1 MAFMN
6 MNGTVAPFN
15 REGTC
20 RMKRDQFNFFHELRV
35 RYAEV
40 DSQGIVFNAHY
51 LTYFDTTITE
61 YMRNIKYDYHTLVS
75 KRGLD
80 FHLVKSTVEYLKP
93 IGFDELLEIGISAYR
108 IGKSSLTWSL
118 GIFKKGAPECLAKG
132 EIVWVCSQVGTNK
145 SHPLPE
151 DLVRLLTEWEKP

>member
-1 MAFMN
+1 MEKL
-6 MNGTVAPFN
+6 T
-15 REGTC
+15 
-20 RMKRDQFNFFHELRV
+20 MKRDQFKFFYDLRV

-51 LTYFDTTITE
+51 LTYFDTSITE
-61 YMRNIKYDYHTLVS
+61 YMRNIHYDYQALVS

-93 IGFDELLEIGISAYR
+93 IGFDEIIEIGVTAHK
-108 IGKSSLTWSL
+108 IGKSSLTWVL
-118 GIFKKGAPECLAKG
+118 AIFKKGESECLAKG
-132 EIVWVCSQVGTNK
+132 EIIWVCSRVGTNK

-151 DLVRLLTEWEKP
+151 DLVKLLSEHENS

>member
-1 MAFMN
+1 
-6 MNGTVAPFN
+6 
-15 REGTC
+15 
-20 RMKRDQFNFFHELRV
+20 MKRDQSKFFYDLRV

-61 YMRNIKYDYHTLVS
+61 YMRHIHYDYHALVS
-75 KRGLD
+75 RRGLD

-93 IGFDELLEIGISAYR
+93 IGFDEIIEIGVTAHK
-108 IGKSSLTWSL
+108 IGKSSVTWVL
-118 GIFKKGAPECLAKG
+118 AIFKKGESDCLAKG

-151 DLVRLLTEWEKP
+151 DLVKLLSAHENP

>member
-1 MAFMN
+1 
-6 MNGTVAPFN
+6 
-15 REGTC
+15 
-20 RMKRDQFNFFHELRV
+20 MKRDQFKFFYDLRV

-61 YMRNIKYDYHTLVS
+61 YMRNINYDYQALVS

-93 IGFDELLEIGISAYR
+93 IGFDEIIEIGVTAHK
-108 IGKSSLTWSL
+108 IGKSSLTWVL
-118 GIFKKGAPECLAKG
+118 AIFKKGESDCLAKG

-151 DLVRLLTEWEKP
+151 DLVKLLSAHENP

>member
-1 MAFMN
+1 
-6 MNGTVAPFN
+6 
-15 REGTC
+15 
-20 RMKRDQFNFFHELRV
+20 MKRDQFNFFYDLRV

-61 YMRNIKYDYHTLVS
+61 YMRHIHYDYQALVS
-75 KRGLD
+75 SRGLD

-93 IGFDELLEIGISAYR
+93 IGFDEIIQIGVTPHKV
-108 IGKSSLTWSL
+108 GKSSLTWVL
-118 GIFKKGAPECLAKG
+118 AIFKKGGSECLAKG
-132 EIVWVCSQVGTNK
+132 EIVWVCSGVGTNK

-151 DLVRLLTEWEKP
+151 DLAKLLSEHENS

>member
-1 MAFMN
+1 
-6 MNGTVAPFN
+6 
-15 REGTC
+15 
-20 RMKRDQFNFFHELRV
+20 MKRDQFKFFYDLRV

-61 YMRNIKYDYHTLVS
+61 YMRHIHYDYQALVS
-75 KRGLD
+75 SRGLD

-93 IGFDELLEIGISAYR
+93 IGFDEIIQIGVTPHKV
-108 IGKSSLTWSL
+108 GKSSLTWVL
-118 GIFKKGAPECLAKG
+118 AIFKKGGSECLAKG
-132 EIVWVCSQVGTNK
+132 EIVWVCSGVGTNK

-151 DLVRLLTEWEKP
+151 DLAKLLSEHENL